1 MGWSKVRK
9 IKRRM
14 FTYKRGP
21 LTHFHPR
28 GFKDEADILK
38 NIKF

>member
-1 MGWSKVRK
+1 MGSSKVGK

-14 FTYKRGP
+14 FTYKRVP

-28 GFKDEADILK
+28 GVKDKADTLK